1 MSAKERGWGTEKSVK
16 KRWTSDKNLLL
27 AKYFHKTHYHQATTK
42 QTKINEL
49 KIISCY
55 KYEVM
60 RPGKGM
66 VNPTNLKIM
75 FGRLF
80 EEIEFTANSKS
91 SIKVSSYTTAMQ

>member
-1 MSAKERGWGTEKSVK
+1 
-16 KRWTSDKNLLL
+16 
-27 AKYFHKTHYHQATTK
+27 
-42 QTKINEL
+42 
-49 KIISCY
+49 
-55 KYEVM
+55 M

-91 SIKVSSYTTAMQ
+91 SIKVSPYTTAMQ